1 MKRLIRF
8 LSLAVC
14 AVTLCLCSSCGMSG
28 KVETVYLGSITGGGT
43 ELGTIYRHNV
53 KEVQLLNSSTEAVL
67 ETSKDFKYYYS
78 SKDFIYNYEYTG
90 NNQKVFEYYFP
101 SASDTADFNENYSE
115 KHECYTKIKIVI
127 SGVGAEYRPSVK
139 IKNNIATVEY
149 YEFEAL
155 EKGNSYVSFTT
166 ALNGYYAYKNEIDYN
181 KYDSIYKTEFK
192 KYSEVKNDSDKLDEF
207 YSEVNRKYGTT
218 ACVHKKKQDVTLGG
232 LITIMIEYHD

>member
-1 MKRLIRF
+1 
-8 LSLAVC
+8 
-14 AVTLCLCSSCGMSG
+14 MSG
-28 KVETVYLGSITGGGT
+28 KVETVYIGSITGGGT

-53 KEVQLLNSSTEAVL
+53 KEVQLLDSSTEAVL
-67 ETSKDFKYYYS
+67 ETSKDFKFYYS
-78 SKDFIYNYEYTG
+78 SKDFIYDYEYTG
-90 NNQKVFEYYFP
+90 NKQEVFEYYFP
-101 SASDTADFNENYSE
+101 ATSDTADFNGNYSE

>member
-1 MKRLIRF
+1 MKKLIRF
-8 LSLAVC
+8 LSIAVC
-14 AVTLCLCSSCGMSG
+14 VVTLCLCASCGMSG
-28 KVETVYLGSITGGGT
+28 KVETVYVTSGGGGADI
-43 ELGTIYRHNV
+43 GTIYRHNV
-53 KEVQLLNSSTEAVL
+53 KEVQLLDVSDDTVL
-67 ETSKDFKYYYS
+67 KTSKDFKYYYS
-78 SKDFIYNYEYTG
+78 SKDFICDFEYTG
-90 NNQKVFEYYFP
+90 TDQNVFLYYFP
-101 SASDTADFNENYSE
+101 SEAGYTDVFEGNYS
-115 KHECYTKIKIVI
+115 KRHECYSKIKFVI

-192 KYSEVKNDSDKLDEF
+192 KYSEVKNDSDKLDGF
-207 YSEVNRKYGTT
+207 YYNINQKYGAT